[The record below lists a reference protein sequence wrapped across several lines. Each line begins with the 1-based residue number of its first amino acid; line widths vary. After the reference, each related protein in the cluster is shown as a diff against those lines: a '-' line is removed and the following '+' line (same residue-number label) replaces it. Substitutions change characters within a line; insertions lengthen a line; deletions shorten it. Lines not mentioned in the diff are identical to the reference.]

1 MMMCVMCRLFMMPAF
16 GTRFAITSCTRS
28 TALIASLYSLHSF
41 FAFFSR
47 NLVGI
52 WRRMVLIGNGVL
64 VELGDQAGKAFTVEI
79 EDLNMDKEILG
90 FRLCPDIYL

>member
-1 MMMCVMCRLFMMPAF
+1 
-16 GTRFAITSCTRS
+16 
-28 TALIASLYSLHSF
+28 
-41 FAFFSR
+41 
-47 NLVGI
+47 
-52 WRRMVLIGNGVL
+52 MVLIGNGVL